1 MSIKVGDKVERIRDA
16 HLGMCVGDKA
26 YVTGNLSRGVVLD
39 KYRSL
44 LTPPGTHS
52 ADNLRVVVPAEAMT
66 NGEHDPTGKDQHAP
80 GAKLDGGKLRPGLVL
95 DGFAWALK
103 AVVKVGTDGA
113 NKYTDNGW
121 REVDNG
127 FARYGEAKA
136 RHALAWA
143 CGEQRD
149 KDTQSLHLAHEAWN
163 ALARLELYLQ
173 NNPGDRV

>member
-1 MSIKVGDKVERIRDA
+1 MEFKIGDKVRRVSGA
-16 HLGMCVGDKA
+16 HLGMTVGDTGR
-26 YVTGNLSRGVVLD
+26 VTAVRTGSIALD
-39 KYRSL
+39 EYRA
-44 LTPPGTHS
+44 TDIPPGWH
-52 ADNLRVVVPAEAMT
+52 DGLRFVLVAEPAT
-66 NGEHDPTGKDQHAP
+66 GEHDPTGKDQHAP

-121 REVDNG
+121 REVDSG